1 MELPLL
7 PLPRV
12 DSPWV
17 LVQLLDPDNR
27 DPLHAEDDDPID
39 DKHRV
44 DIKTNINILM
54 MKSIIENKQIVTAE
68 NKQIVTVENKQI
80 VTAENKQIVTAE
92 NKQIVT
98 AENKQIVTVE
108 NKQIVTAENKRVCN
122 SEDDKLL
129 TRVMNCIHKQYTKV
143 MTINK
148 VIDKRVQK

>member
-27 DPLHAEDDDPID
+27 DPLHGEDDDPID
-39 DKHRV
+39 DKHKG

-68 NKQIVTVENKQI
+68 NKLIVTV
-80 VTAENKQIVTAE
+80 E